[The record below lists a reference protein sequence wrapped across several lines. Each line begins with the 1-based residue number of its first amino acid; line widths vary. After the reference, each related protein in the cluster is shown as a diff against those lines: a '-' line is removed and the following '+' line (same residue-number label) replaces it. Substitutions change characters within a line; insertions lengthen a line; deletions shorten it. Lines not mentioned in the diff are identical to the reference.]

1 MVIVSYISPPSLQ
14 LGYKCFSKLY
24 ITFQFTARIQ
34 VIFSHAINLKKTALF
49 STIIGLKV
57 KIKIV
62 SLNRLKCLVT
72 FSVILKI

>member
-1 MVIVSYISPPSLQ
+1 MLKVNQAVNTLICELH
-14 LGYKCFSKLY
+14 GYSKLY
-24 ITFQFTARIQ
+24 ITSQFTARIQ
-34 VIFSHAINLKKTALF
+34 VFFSHAINLKKTAFF

-62 SLNRLKCLVT
+62 SLNRLKRLVT